1 MAVGNLTILLNNHGI
16 RVGDLT
22 QKLWMKG
29 IDISYQT
36 TSRYCRASD
45 ASFGKTEIWGAVKEC
60 LDEMGLVWE
69 TVI

>member
-36 TSRYCRASD
+36 
-45 ASFGKTEIWGAVKEC
+45 KTEIWGAIKEC